1 MTAKKKSAN
10 SRENCAAEG
19 SKSNTVEDDLS
30 DDPFADVISK
40 NVMPKPPTQEKKVY
54 LEDYEHFTV
63 REVPRP
69 YVLRNIN
76 LLIRKYRSLPE
87 EDGSLFA
94 DVQDKLLRRQYRG
107 LPALR

>member
-1 MTAKKKSAN
+1 
-10 SRENCAAEG
+10 
-19 SKSNTVEDDLS
+19 
-30 DDPFADVISK
+30 
-40 NVMPKPPTQEKKVY
+40 
-54 LEDYEHFTV
+54 V